1 MLVSRHV
8 SIGSM
13 PSGTLF
19 KQHLNLQFVL
29 CLCFCYG
36 RLPIQQ
42 LEHQLQALSLILSDH
57 LCTLCQDSVL
67 EGGDEDLSHKYHE
80 QDDDDVYMK

>member
-19 KQHLNLQFVL
+19 KQHFNLQFVL
-29 CLCFCYG
+29 CLCFCHG

-57 LCTLCQDSVL
+57 LCSLCQDSVL

>member
-1 MLVSRHV
+1 
-8 SIGSM
+8 M

-29 CLCFCYG
+29 CLCFCHG

-42 LEHQLQALSLILSDH
+42 LEHQLQALRLILSNH
-57 LCTLCQDSVL
+57 LRTLCQDSVL
-67 EGGDEDLSHKYHE
+67 EGGDEDLIMMVMLVAVIMVLGTDK
-80 QDDDDVYMK
+80 